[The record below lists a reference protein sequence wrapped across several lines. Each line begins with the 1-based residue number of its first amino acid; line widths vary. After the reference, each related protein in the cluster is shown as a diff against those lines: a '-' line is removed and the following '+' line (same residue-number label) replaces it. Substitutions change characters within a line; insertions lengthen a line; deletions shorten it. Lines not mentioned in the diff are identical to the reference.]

1 LTKRER
7 DPLTNTTKYYN
18 LIRRLTFPSLK
29 RVLVEVFF
37 TAAIGCGLA
46 FLVATLTFDGFVFGC
61 FFGITVLAIPSV
73 LAEYMLS
80 KYVLKDDPL
89 FYLRRCIALSFVM
102 TLVWV
107 LFLFAGG
114 AFSRIIPGFPEEPF
128 LLGMVCAHSLRSFAI
143 LSLSQCSLL
152 RKITA
157 SLIQPLS
164 CLAAA
169 FPFLGVASTKA
180 VLLLIPTIAIS
191 LLLSYVLL
199 AFIEKRGENVVK
211 TSVLGLFRSFLSVFL
226 DMRNEPLERHLEELS
241 VTESIGVSV
250 LRFKRAS
257 DSTTKAVM
265 IVPSFHPGP
274 FLNVGSSVLP
284 MLIQNMVET
293 ETKAVAMVPHGVS
306 GHENNVVSQSEN
318 HKVVQLVRTLLTA
331 GKQASTASKMIR
343 SSMGAASATCQAFG
357 KCCLVTLTTSPKD
370 MEDIPPEVSSA
381 LRKGISDM
389 NELVL
394 IDSHNSIDEMPTM
407 TPQDSYDLVTSGRTA
422 LQQAASA
429 KQGPLRVGATKITL
443 REFSLDQGIG
453 PCGLSVIAIE
463 TGRQLSVYLTIDGNN
478 MKKGLREQILESAK
492 QAGVNEA
499 EVMTTDSHMVSGR
512 ISSRLGYH
520 PVGEAIDNNVLLSRI
535 RSAIGDALIG
545 LEESQAE
552 WNSGNVL
559 VRTLGRRAFENLTT
573 LVQGMS
579 RLAALGFLGIVA
591 VPLLLG
597 LILLH

>member
-1 LTKRER
+1 
-7 DPLTNTTKYYN
+7 
-18 LIRRLTFPSLK
+18 
-29 RVLVEVFF
+29 
-37 TAAIGCGLA
+37 
-46 FLVATLTFDGFVFGC
+46 
-61 FFGITVLAIPSV
+61 
-73 LAEYMLS
+73 
-80 KYVLKDDPL
+80 
-89 FYLRRCIALSFVM
+89 
-102 TLVWV
+102 
-107 LFLFAGG
+107 
-114 AFSRIIPGFPEEPF
+114 
-128 LLGMVCAHSLRSFAI
+128 
-143 LSLSQCSLL
+143 
-152 RKITA
+152 
-157 SLIQPLS
+157 
-164 CLAAA
+164 
-169 FPFLGVASTKA
+169 
-180 VLLLIPTIAIS
+180 
-191 LLLSYVLL
+191 
-199 AFIEKRGENVVK
+199 
-211 TSVLGLFRSFLSVFL
+211 
-226 DMRNEPLERHLEELS
+226 
-241 VTESIGVSV
+241 
-250 LRFKRAS
+250 
-257 DSTTKAVM
+257 
-265 IVPSFHPGP
+265 
-274 FLNVGSSVLP
+274 
-284 MLIQNMVET
+284 
-293 ETKAVAMVPHGVS
+293 
-306 GHENNVVSQSEN
+306 
-318 HKVVQLVRTLLTA
+318 
-331 GKQASTASKMIR
+331 
-343 SSMGAASATCQAFG
+343 
-357 KCCLVTLTTSPKD
+357 

-453 PCGLSVIAIE
+453 PCGLSVIAVE

-478 MKKGLREQILESAK
+478 MKKGLREHILESAK

-579 RLAALGFLGIVA
+579 RLATLGFLGIVA